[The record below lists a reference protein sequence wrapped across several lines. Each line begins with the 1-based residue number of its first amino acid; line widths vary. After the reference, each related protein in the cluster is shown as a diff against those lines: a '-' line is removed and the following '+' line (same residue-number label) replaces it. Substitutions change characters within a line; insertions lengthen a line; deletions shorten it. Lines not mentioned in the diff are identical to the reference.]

1 MDYPQRCRRRR
12 DQGGDRKAPL
22 SPPQRRNPLHDSI
35 ILLGISIAGKP
46 LPPHR
51 APKRGLFRFRRQGR
65 FVNHRRQTLMPR
77 NIPPHAAELRR
88 GEVARRHQRPLS
100 CLTRRLYAQR
110 AQVFH
115 PAPREHREILVVR
128 DAPALGRRQRKPCG
142 FRVRCERLNAV
153 HKQLLP
159 IFSLLWYTSSAWS
172 ASR

>member
-1 MDYPQRCRRRR
+1 M
-12 DQGGDRKAPL
+12 
-22 SPPQRRNPLHDSI
+22 
-35 ILLGISIAGKP
+35 
-46 LPPHR
+46 
-51 APKRGLFRFRRQGR
+51 
-65 FVNHRRQTLMPR
+65 NHRRQTLMPR

-88 GEVARRHQRPLS
+88 GEVARRHQRPLP

-142 FRVRCERLNAV
+142 FRVRRERLNAV

-159 IFSLLWYTSSAWS
+159 ISFLAVVHIQRVVSQ
-172 ASR
+172 